1 MCVNTTAA
9 VSICV
14 KMACVFCFMC
24 YIACESTQGMTS
36 VLIAF
41 TNRKHLNKKSATAL
55 KQETQQTQTTIVPK
69 TQLVFK

>member
-1 MCVNTTAA
+1 MY
-9 VSICV
+9 
-14 KMACVFCFMC
+14 